1 MNNDNV
7 RGCGFLCVILVGVFI
22 VSIIIYNDN
31 HTSRSTT
38 STSVY
43 QATMPTY
50 TTSSSS
56 NVLDIFSTERKDIY
70 DILHAEP
77 RGKVVTRKATPD
89 AYSEGYDEGYEQGE
103 YDGRHGYTHG
113 YGYDDSNRYHDYFET
128 KYQEG
133 YSDGYDDGYSE
144 SYSDI
149 KGSEQE
155 DEDDW

>member
-1 MNNDNV
+1 MNNNNV
-7 RGCGFLCVILVGVFI
+7 RGCGSLCVILVGVFI

-56 NVLDIFSTERKDIY
+56 NVLDIFEGEDIY

-133 YSDGYDDGYSE
+133 YSDGYNDGYSE

-149 KGSEQE
+149 KENEQE